1 MNYYEKIDLKNVPC
15 HIGIIMDGNGRWAR
29 AKNLPRYFGHKAG
42 SDRVIDIV
50 EASYNLGIKS
60 LSLYAFSTENWKRP
74 KDEIFKLM
82 DLIIYYIKTQLSK
95 IKKNNIKI
103 NILGEINPLP
113 TSVKTEII
121 RALDETKNNSG
132 MNLNIGLNYGGQ
144 DEILRA
150 VKNISSDILDKKFSI
165 DKIDKDLFESYLYTK
180 GQDALDLLI
189 RPSGELRISNFMLW
203 QLAYSEFYFSDVLW
217 PDFNENEL
225 YKAIVSYQ
233 KRDRRFG
240 GL

>member
-103 NILGEINPLP
+103 NILGEISPLP

-180 GQDALDLLI
+180 GQGALDLLI

>member
-29 AKNLPRYFGHKAG
+29 ARNLPRYFGHKAG

-95 IKKNNIKI
+95 IKINNIKI

-113 TSVKTEII
+113 TPVKTEII

-144 DEILRA
+144 DEILKA

-180 GQDALDLLI
+180 GQGALDLLI

>member
-29 AKNLPRYFGHKAG
+29 ARNLPRYFGHKAG

-113 TSVKTEII
+113 TPVKTEII

-144 DEILRA
+144 DEILKA

-180 GQDALDLLI
+180 GQGALDLLI

>member
-29 AKNLPRYFGHKAG
+29 ARNLPRYFGHKAG

-60 LSLYAFSTENWKRP
+60 LSLFAFSTENWKRP

-144 DEILRA
+144 DEILKA

-180 GQDALDLLI
+180 GQGALDLLI

>member
-103 NILGEINPLP
+103 NILGEISPLP